1 MLKVF
6 LKYKLEA
13 KRGYMKILNF
23 GSLNID
29 YVYSVNE
36 FVKAGETIPSKD
48 LQVFCGG
55 KGLNQ
60 SIAMAKAGLE
70 VFHAGCIG
78 MDGDILRKKLIE
90 NKIDVSFIRQSDSQS
105 GHAIIQVN
113 KDGQNCILL
122 YAGSNHLI
130 TEENVDQVLSH
141 FSKDDIMVLQNEI
154 TCLEYIARTAYQKG
168 IKIMLN
174 PSPVSP
180 DLTKILPY
188 VNWLILN
195 EEEGTFFSQ
204 ESDPYKTVQTLVTSN
219 PSIKVVLTLGKDGVV
234 YHDSK
239 STYAQEIFPVDVV
252 DTTAAGDTFA
262 GYFLASVANGRTI
275 QESLRISSKA
285 ASIAVSRK
293 GASDSIPTIDEVV
306 EFTE

>member
-1 MLKVF
+1 
-6 LKYKLEA
+6 
-13 KRGYMKILNF
+13 MKILNF

-29 YVYSVNE
+29 YVYFVEE
-36 FVKAGETIPSKD
+36 FVKAGETLSSKD

-60 SIAMAKAGLE
+60 SIAMSKAGLE

-78 MDGDILRKKLIE
+78 KDGEILRKKLLD
-90 NKIDVSFIRQSDSQS
+90 NNVDVSFIKQADGQS

-122 YAGSNHLI
+122 YAGANHLI
-130 TEENVDQVLSH
+130 TEEYADQVLSH
-141 FSKDDIMVLQNEI
+141 FQQGDILVLQNEI
-154 TCLEYIARTAYQKG
+154 SCLEYIAKTAHSKG
-168 IKIMLN
+168 IRIMLN

-180 DLTKILPY
+180 DLIKILPY
-188 VNWLILN
+188 VTWLILN
-195 EEEGTFFSQ
+195 EEEGTYFSQ
-204 ESDPYKTVQTLVTSN
+204 ETDPIKTVQKLVTSN
-219 PSIKVVLTLGKDGVV
+219 PAIKVVLTLGKDGVV
-234 YHDSK
+234 YHDSE
-239 STYAQEIFPVDVV
+239 STYTQEIFPVEVV

-262 GYFLASVANGRTI
+262 GYFLASVASGRTV

-293 GASDSIPTIDEVV
+293 GASDSIPIVDELRGVI
-306 EFTE
+306 